1 MRNIV
6 QKIGFPTKSP
16 SIREPTALRDYYA
29 SLNISSFNFFDNAVS
44 TVKFQ
49 TNHEWTKLGKP
60 TDRDEW
66 VMTAPTV
73 NVGHRLQPLLK
84 NIEANKGTL
93 SGIL

>member
-16 SIREPTALRDYYA
+16 SIRSPAALRDYYA
-29 SLNISSFNFFDNAVS
+29 SMNISSTEFFNNAIS
-44 TVKFQ
+44 TAKFQ
-49 TNHEWTKLGKP
+49 TNHEWSKLGKP

-73 NVGHRLQPLLK
+73 NVRPWLDY
-84 NIEANKGTL
+84 T
-93 SGIL
+93 